1 MKKKLLF
8 ILLFVCAFSLKLAHA
23 QPVVYER
30 TPGNLLLP
38 SDVDMTKISVDAVMR
53 VPAVDAKAK
62 IYDFADLL
70 TDAEESQIYIQLN
83 EFTNNTGLD
92 AVIVTTSDLAGFAM
106 SDYTYNFYDY
116 NDFKDNGIAFVIY
129 VSEDTRSIYMGNNG
143 PRNSEVFTAYTDSRV
158 ASILKYVYQNHIQK
172 NDYVGACESFIKL
185 ADGFYIK
192 SFGTYHVTDG
202 GDVVKSFPWISIM
215 IITVFVSFIIVVLV
229 ISKYQKREKR
239 VDTTLKK
246 AIQTS
251 SMIVKCEYDRPY
263 TNRQQEETTQEEES
277 KEEEPKEEESKEEE
291 PVETNEEKLVE
302 SNAEKEGSKEN
313 DEKKELEDNS

>member
-1 MKKKLLF
+1 MKKKLLLL
-8 ILLFVCAFSLKLAHA
+8 LLFVCAFSLKLVHA
-23 QPVVYER
+23 QPTVYER

-202 GDVVKSFPWISIM
+202 GDVVKTFPWVSIV

-229 ISKYQKREKR
+229 ISKFQKHEKK

-263 TNRQQEETTQEEES
+263 MNKQQEESTSEES
-277 KEEEPKEEESKEEE
+277 KEETDGDEPLSEKDINPKNEEE
-291 PVETNEEKLVE
+291 
-302 SNAEKEGSKEN
+302 
-313 DEKKELEDNS
+313 KELEDNS

>member
-1 MKKKLLF
+1 MKKKLLLL
-8 ILLFVCAFSLKLAHA
+8 LLFVCAFSLKLVHA
-23 QPVVYER
+23 QPTVYER

-92 AVIVTTSDLAGFAM
+92 AVIVTTADLAGFAM

-202 GDVVKSFPWISIM
+202 GDVVKTFPWVSIV

-229 ISKYQKREKR
+229 ISKFQKHEKK

-263 TNRQQEETTQEEES
+263 MKKQQEESTSEES
-277 KEEEPKEEESKEEE
+277 KEETDGDEPLSEKDINPKNEEE
-291 PVETNEEKLVE
+291 
-302 SNAEKEGSKEN
+302 
-313 DEKKELEDNS
+313 KELEDNS

>member
-1 MKKKLLF
+1 MKKKLLLL
-8 ILLFVCAFSLKLAHA
+8 LLFVCAFSLKLVHA
-23 QPVVYER
+23 QPTVYER

-143 PRNSEVFTAYTDSRV
+143 PRNSEVF
-158 ASILKYVYQNHIQK
+158 IP
-172 NDYVGACESFIKL
+172 
-185 ADGFYIK
+185 K
-192 SFGTYHVTDG
+192 SY
-202 GDVVKSFPWISIM
+202 
-215 IITVFVSFIIVVLV
+215 
-229 ISKYQKREKR
+229 
-239 VDTTLKK
+239 
-246 AIQTS
+246 
-251 SMIVKCEYDRPY
+251 
-263 TNRQQEETTQEEES
+263 S
-277 KEEEPKEEESKEEE
+277 KE
-291 PVETNEEKLVE
+291 
-302 SNAEKEGSKEN
+302 
-313 DEKKELEDNS
+313 

>member
-1 MKKKLLF
+1 MKKKLLLL
-8 ILLFVCAFSLKLAHA
+8 LLFVCAFSLKLVHA
-23 QPVVYER
+23 QPTVYER

-92 AVIVTTSDLAGFAM
+92 AVIVTTADLAGFAM

-202 GDVVKSFPWISIM
+202 GDVVKTFPWVSIV

-229 ISKYQKREKR
+229 ISKFQKHEKK

-263 TNRQQEETTQEEES
+263 MNKQQEESKSEES
-277 KEEEPKEEESKEEE
+277 KEETDGDEPLSEKDINPKNEEE
-291 PVETNEEKLVE
+291 
-302 SNAEKEGSKEN
+302 
-313 DEKKELEDNS
+313 KELEDNS

>member
-8 ILLFVCAFSLKLAHA
+8 ILLFVCAFSLKLVHA
-23 QPVVYER
+23 QPTVYER

-92 AVIVTTSDLAGFAM
+92 AVIVTTADLAGFAM

-202 GDVVKSFPWISIM
+202 GDVVKTFPWVSII

-229 ISKYQKREKR
+229 ISKFQKHEKK

-263 TNRQQEETTQEEES
+263 MNKQQEESKSEES
-277 KEEEPKEEESKEEE
+277 KEETDGDEPLSEKDINPKNEEE
-291 PVETNEEKLVE
+291 
-302 SNAEKEGSKEN
+302 
-313 DEKKELEDNS
+313 KELEDNS

>member
-8 ILLFVCAFSLKLAHA
+8 ILLFVCAFSLKLVHA
-23 QPVVYER
+23 QPTVYER

-92 AVIVTTSDLAGFAM
+92 AVIVTTADLAGFAM

-172 NDYVGACESFIKL
+172 NDYVGACESFVKL

-202 GDVVKSFPWISIM
+202 GEVVKTFPWVSI
-215 IITVFVSFIIVVLV
+215 IIVTVFVSFIIVVLV
-229 ISKYQKREKR
+229 ISKFQKHEKK
-239 VDTTLKK
+239 VDATLKK

-263 TNRQQEETTQEEES
+263 MNKQPEESTESEETKEEKNGDEPLNEKEINPNNEEE
-277 KEEEPKEEESKEEE
+277 
-291 PVETNEEKLVE
+291 
-302 SNAEKEGSKEN
+302 
-313 DEKKELEDNS
+313 KELEDNS

>member
-8 ILLFVCAFSLKLAHA
+8 ILLFVCAFSLKLVHA
-23 QPVVYER
+23 QPTVYER

-92 AVIVTTSDLAGFAM
+92 AVIVTTADLAGFAM

-202 GDVVKSFPWISIM
+202 GDVVKTFPWVSIV

-229 ISKYQKREKR
+229 ISKFQKHEKK

-263 TNRQQEETTQEEES
+263 MKKQQEESTSEES
-277 KEEEPKEEESKEEE
+277 KEETDGDEPLSEKDINPKNEEE
-291 PVETNEEKLVE
+291 
-302 SNAEKEGSKEN
+302 
-313 DEKKELEDNS
+313 KELEDNS

>member
-23 QPVVYER
+23 QPVIYER

-202 GDVVKSFPWISIM
+202 GDVVKTFPWVSIV

-229 ISKYQKREKR
+229 ISKFQKHEKK

-263 TNRQQEETTQEEES
+263 MKKQQEESTSEES
-277 KEEEPKEEESKEEE
+277 KEETDGDEPLSEKDINPKNEEE
-291 PVETNEEKLVE
+291 
-302 SNAEKEGSKEN
+302 
-313 DEKKELEDNS
+313 KELEDNS

>member
-1 MKKKLLF
+1 MKKKVLF
-8 ILLFVCAFSLKLAHA
+8 ILLFVCAFSLKLVHA
-23 QPVVYER
+23 QPTVYER

-92 AVIVTTSDLAGFAM
+92 AVIVTTADLAGFAM

-202 GDVVKSFPWISIM
+202 GDVVKTFPWVSII

-229 ISKYQKREKR
+229 ISKFQKHEKK

-263 TNRQQEETTQEEES
+263 MNKQQEESKSEES
-277 KEEEPKEEESKEEE
+277 KEETDGDEPLSEKDINPKNEEE
-291 PVETNEEKLVE
+291 
-302 SNAEKEGSKEN
+302 
-313 DEKKELEDNS
+313 KELEDNS